1 MIISNNQVQSL
12 LKTYAKQLK
21 TDTVRP
27 KPEVVSAASTT
38 DNISIS
44 GQGKLMQKAIQAAK
58 QSEDV
63 RGDLVQELKEAVA
76 SGTYTVSDQ
85 EAAEKMI
92 YRALVD
98 KMV

>member
-12 LKTYAKQLK
+12 IKTYAKQIK

-27 KPEVVSAASTT
+27 KTEVAPTT
-38 DNISIS
+38 RTEDNISIS

-58 QSEDV
+58 QSEDIRTDKV
-63 RGDLVQELKEAVA
+63 DELKQAVS
-76 SGTYTVSDQ
+76 SGTYEVSDQ